1 MAIEGRPAV
10 TDVIDLMPE
19 VLAVPQPWAID
30 DARMF
35 RLDGRL
41 HVEIVRGDWHSV
53 LLAPIPPSRDDLMF
67 RGLWLRGIM
76 DRAQSHYRRM
86 ALARFDRYNNFF
98 GG

>member
-19 VLAVPQPWAID
+19 VRATPHPFAID
-30 DARMF
+30 DARLF
-35 RLDGRL
+35 RLEGRL

-53 LLAPIPPSRDDLMF
+53 LPCPLPPFERF
-67 RGLWLRGIM
+67 NVARELWLRGIM